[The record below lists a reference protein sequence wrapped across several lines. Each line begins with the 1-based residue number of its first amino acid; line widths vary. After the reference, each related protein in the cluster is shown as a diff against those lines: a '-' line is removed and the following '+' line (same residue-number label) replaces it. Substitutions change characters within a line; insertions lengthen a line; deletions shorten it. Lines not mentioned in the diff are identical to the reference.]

1 MPAIAKGHG
10 EIRKQD
16 ILRIK
21 KKYFGPKEKRQYTVR
36 QVKEDYRRVANYV
49 QRSPKSTVGII
60 LERIRQDFPE
70 VAKLIDDEDLENA
83 VREVVIAQNIAET
96 QDIPPIAFGVA
107 ARDLDRLRALEE
119 MENAAV
125 VTGSSA
131 GVGQEAAVDAGV
143 VTGIDGC

>member
-1 MPAIAKGHG
+1 MPAIPKGRD

-36 QVKEDYRRVANYV
+36 QVQEDYRRVANYV
-49 QRSPKSTVGII
+49 QRSPKSTAGSI

-96 QDIPPIAFGVA
+96 QDIPPIAFGAA
-107 ARDLDRLRALEE
+107 ARGLDRLRALEE

-125 VTGSSA
+125 A
-131 GVGQEAAVDAGV
+131 
-143 VTGIDGC
+143 TGIDGC